1 MQNND
6 QLLGAA
12 QGGATLIETTL
23 GLLVVLFFAGL
34 CLELMQAHQTRHLI
48 TLALQEAARVAAV
61 TRANPEYWRPAL
73 IRGLRPTYASKA
85 AQHQHARSTQL
96 HGLAPYS
103 VEVMPHARARQSQY
117 HGTVL
122 NPPHPGQPT
131 DAVLHLRLTYLYVPK
146 QPWLRAAIKA
156 MGELSTAP
164 QGEHT
169 RLLKSARVSGL
180 IPIVVEYKVLMH
192 TELPD

>member
-12 QGGATLIETTL
+12 QGGATLIETTFS
-23 GLLVVLFFAGL
+23 LLVVLFFAGL

-48 TLALQEAARVAAV
+48 SLALQEAARVAAV
-61 TRANPEYWRPAL
+61 TRANPEHWRPVL
-73 IRGLRPTYASKA
+73 IRGLRLTYTSTA
-85 AQHQHARSTQL
+85 AQYQHARLTQR

-103 VEVMPHARARQSQY
+103 VEVLPHAPARQRQG
-117 HGTVL
+117 HDALLDT
-122 NPPHPGQPT
+122 PHPGQPT

-146 QPWLRAAIKA
+146 QPWLKAAIKA
-156 MGELSTAP
+156 LGELSAAP
-164 QGEHT
+164 QGGHI
-169 RLLKSARVSGL
+169 RLLKAARASGL

-192 TELPD
+192 TDLPG